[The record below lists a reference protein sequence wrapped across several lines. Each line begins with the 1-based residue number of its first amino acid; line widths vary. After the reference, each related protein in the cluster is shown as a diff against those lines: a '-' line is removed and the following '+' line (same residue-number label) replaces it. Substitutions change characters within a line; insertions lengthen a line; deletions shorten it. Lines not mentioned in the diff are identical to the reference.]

1 MPGRETEP
9 SRPPPSPRP
18 PSPAPTRPTEPPR
31 QPEPNRQYAT
41 TALEANERR
50 LLTRAERQVRDA
62 ARQVQAEKAIADH
75 ERAQKAF
82 HENRERLKA
91 ERLARAASET
101 AVAKGK

>member
-9 SRPPPSPRP
+9 LRPPPSPRP
-18 PSPAPTRPTEPPR
+18 PSPSPTLR

-50 LLTRAERQVRDA
+50 LLTHAERQVRDA

-75 ERAQKAF
+75 ERA
-82 HENRERLKA
+82 
-91 ERLARAASET
+91 
-101 AVAKGK
+101 